1 MNVSELQDYFANAE
15 PEIKVFLASD
25 ELEKSVAV
33 LGESHGLQISK
44 YLALQ
49 NVVTLLLIGALKP
62 EGAVDSLKEHL
73 EITDSAAY
81 LLAKDID
88 ASILQKVRMSI
99 FGKTEGEIKEI
110 KLGNPDEKRES
121 LRAQIAQEINKNPTP
136 PEKDDSR
143 KVPTMSRNDL
153 MEQLGLL
160 EKIPN
165 DEDVEK
171 RMAII
176 KDQLEKIK
184 KEEEVQEKEQE
195 KEILLK
201 PKEIVVTAEP
211 KMAPY
216 SEAPTH
222 YNVDPYKE
230 TVE

>member
-184 KEEEVQEKEQE
+184 KDRKS
-195 KEILLK
+195 
-201 PKEIVVTAEP
+201 VV
-211 KMAPY
+211 
-216 SEAPTH
+216 
-222 YNVDPYKE
+222 
-230 TVE
+230 